1 MSEEVLISGDGSASS
16 GIAKLD
22 IGGMRAAALALVS
35 GNTSTTASVAP
46 ATQLPG
52 TDLPY
57 SAVAGQLAAQGTS
70 VTPVS
75 DAVAAQAPLA
85 PVQANPEA
93 TAADVME
100 LPDDKY
106 VKLTIN
112 GQTQVLLGREAKRQM
127 ISGASYTQQMQQL
140 RATEKSLK
148 DSLGVEPTPEMLQQV
163 RGALMQAGQ
172 MEQLLLDP
180 DALRNYFQKTFGAN
194 VAAMQQQAAA
204 LVAAQ
209 TSTLRQ
215 SLLES
220 VQDAVRSGLDEV
232 ETTRQ
237 KTRLRMGM
245 QNQIDTIANANPILK
260 AIPNLYGTVKEQVR
274 QMGPKS
280 EADLQLAVTSVL
292 QGIVEQARPFLANP
306 AVAQRTALQSTGIQP
321 PQGSHIA
328 PEKVSLVGSD
338 GKFSFGALRQA
349 AKSYSSP
356 R

>member
-1 MSEEVLISGDGSASS
+1 
-16 GIAKLD
+16 
-22 IGGMRAAALALVS
+22 
-35 GNTSTTASVAP
+35 
-46 ATQLPG
+46 
-52 TDLPY
+52 
-57 SAVAGQLAAQGTS
+57 LAAQGTS

-194 VAAMQQQAAA
+194 VAAMQQQDAPAPLLPDGLDPTHLVSGAQAAA